1 MSKLFINTLIFVNM
15 SICRKLWPTEQ
26 LKMLKKVEFAA
37 PNSTRD
43 REQLIVLPLI
53 AILLPLIVMG
63 GRVVS
68 GIAIVMG
75 GEASYNTMAI
85 NCSQYLFFI

>member
-1 MSKLFINTLIFVNM
+1 VNN
-15 SICRKLWPTEQ
+15 
-26 LKMLKKVEFAA
+26 F
-37 PNSTRD
+37 NSNSRD

-68 GIAIVMG
+68 GIAIVLRG
-75 GEASYNTMAI
+75 RLATI
-85 NCSQYLFFI
+85 LLPLIVPYL